1 MLKIRNPEAPGI
13 SDETPHFIE
22 TDFAFSDIFL
32 LSISKA
38 SKDPQR
44 EKEATRK
51 AANYAQA
58 GPSSSKLSKHPPCS
72 RNATWA
78 FRTRYPPAPTSATS
92 RKFEGKLL

>member
-58 GPSSSKLSKHPPCS
+58 GPSSSKLIKHPPCS

-78 FRTRYPPAPTSATS
+78 LRTRYPPAPTSATC